1 MNSYIYEQIDF
12 AKKFGANPSVQ
23 YINNNID
30 GGFIKLET
38 QNRPARIWVC
48 GRYVYMVAGGVGGSS
63 PVRSH
68 VYRTPILAGG
78 HGGNFRYPVKK
89 NVVDD
94 AYVFGEWQKIND
106 TSCLNIYKKESN
118 NEDE

>member
-1 MNSYIYEQIDF
+1 MFLQLVS
-12 AKKFGANPSVQ
+12 
-23 YINNNID
+23 
-30 GGFIKLET
+30 FIFCHSPKT
-38 QNRPARIWVC
+38 YASSTTFCFPVTI
-48 GRYVYMVAGGVGGSS
+48 GGSS

-118 NEDE
+118 EDE